1 MPRPAVAGAPD
12 LINRDKPPFATKCI
26 RRLPA
31 WFHPPSTQ
39 PPDRLRG
46 EPHMDV
52 FVVEKLG
59 EGSGGSSADRA

>member
-1 MPRPAVAGAPD
+1 LREHPD

-31 WFHPPSTQ
+31 WFHHQVPN
-39 PPDRLRG
+39 RLIAFVG

-59 EGSGGSSADRA
+59 EGSGGFLSGQGLK